1 MATKKK
7 QTKAPVK
14 KKSRE
19 VRKQATYAITD
30 KHKLFA
36 MHYALTGNAED
47 SAMKAGFTKATAR
60 KISYKWIGQT
70 RAESFYPDLFDIAED
85 VRDKQIK
92 PKLEKQFNITADRV
106 LQELARLGFS
116 DVRRLFDDTGVMK
129 AIHEL
134 DDDTAACIS
143 SIEIE
148 ALYEGSGKD
157 KFEVGQTKKVKFW
170 DKKGPLEMLANHLG
184 IIKNKMELTGKDG
197 KPIDLATKIIHEVN
211 FKKSGADLKRN

>member
-1 MATKKK
+1 MVTKKR
-7 QTKAPVK
+7 TGKAPVK

-47 SAMKAGFTKATAR
+47 SALKAGFTKATAR

-70 RAESFYPDLFDIAED
+70 RQESFYPDLFDIAED

-106 LQELARLGFS
+106 LQELARIGFS
-116 DVRRLFDDTGVMK
+116 DVRKFYSDTNSLINVK
-129 AIHEL
+129 DL
-134 DDDTAACIS
+134 DDDCAAVIS
-143 SIEIE
+143 SIEVDELWGFDVEKECKTIQGE
-148 ALYEGSGKD
+148 
-157 KFEVGQTKKVKFW
+157 TKKLKMW
-170 DKKGPLEMLANHLG
+170 DKKGALEMLGKHLG
-184 IIKNKMELTGKDG
+184 MWESDTKDHPPTAVTLIVQTTGEMPKVSDG
-197 KPIDLATKIIHEVN
+197 H
-211 FKKSGADLKRN
+211 

>member
-1 MATKKK
+1 MPTKKK

-36 MHYALTGNAED
+36 MHYALTGNAND
-47 SAMKAGFTKATAR
+47 SALKAGFTKQTA
-60 KISYKWIGQT
+60 KCKAHKWVGQSKS
-70 RAESFYPDLFDIAED
+70 ESFYPDLFDMVEE
-85 VRDKQIK
+85 IK
-92 PKLEKQFNITADRV
+92 ATHIQPKLENQFNITADKV
-106 LQELARLGFS
+106 LTELARLGFS